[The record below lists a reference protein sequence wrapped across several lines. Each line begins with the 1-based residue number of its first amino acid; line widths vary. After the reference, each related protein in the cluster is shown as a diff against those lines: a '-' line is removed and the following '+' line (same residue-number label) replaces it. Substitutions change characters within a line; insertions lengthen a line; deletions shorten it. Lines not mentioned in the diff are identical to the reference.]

1 MISAALI
8 VKNEEAVLRDCL
20 ESIKD
25 HVSEIVIVDTGS
37 TDDTVAIAKEYTDKV
52 YTFLW
57 IDDFAAARNFAL
69 DKTKGDWILSIDADE
84 TLITPP
90 TIPAGNH
97 KCANVTLTSKGH
109 SHKYPRL
116 LRKGTR
122 WTGKIHEV
130 PDATTNVDSGA
141 VIEYG
146 YSPAHK
152 LDPDRNLRI
161 LEKAIETD
169 NTPRYKYYLGNEY
182 FERKDYDKAITT
194 YHQYLKDAWWHP
206 EIADAHLRLAY
217 CCWWTQEGS
226 YARKHCIEAIGYNP
240 DFKEALLLMAEMTY
254 EPISSKWRQI
264 AERAQSTDVLFTRV

>member
-1 MISAALI
+1 MISASLI
-8 VKNEEAVLRDCL
+8 VKNEQEVLRNCL

-25 HVSEIVIVDTGS
+25 HVGEIVIVDTGS

-57 IDDFAAARNFAL
+57 TDDFAAARNFAL

-90 TIPAGNH
+90 TIPTGDH
-97 KCANVTLTSKGH
+97 KCANVTLTSKGY

-130 PDATTNVDSGA
+130 PDAPCGVDSGA
-141 VIEYG
+141 VILYRR
-146 YSPAHK
+146 SPAHD

-161 LEKAIETD
+161 LEKIVKED
-169 NTPRYKYYLGNEY
+169 KTPRHRYYLANEY
-182 FERKDYDKAITT
+182 FDRQEYGRAISAYQDYIEDSQWIPELT
-194 YHQYLKDAWWHP
+194 DAL
-206 EIADAHLRLAY
+206 LRLAKCY
-217 CCWWTQEGS
+217 WYTHQGNM
-226 YARKHCIEAIGYNP
+226 ARKYCLEAVGYNP
-240 DFKEALLLMAEMTY
+240 DFKEALALMAEMTY
-254 EPISSKWRQI
+254 EPQSSKWQRLADQ
-264 AERAQSTDVLFTRV
+264 ATNQDVLFIRV